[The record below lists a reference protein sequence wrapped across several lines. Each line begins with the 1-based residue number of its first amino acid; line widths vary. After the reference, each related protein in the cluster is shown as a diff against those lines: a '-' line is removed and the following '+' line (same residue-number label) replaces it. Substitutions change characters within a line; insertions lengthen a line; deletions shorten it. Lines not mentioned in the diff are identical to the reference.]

1 MPKAAHIS
9 TPWPTSE
16 EVAKTFRIPRKR
28 QRELRAM
35 AEEYV
40 KQLRADEN
48 AKPRTTDE
56 EVNRK
61 NASAAD

>member
-1 MPKAAHIS
+1 
-9 TPWPTSE
+9 
-16 EVAKTFRIPRKR
+16 
-28 QRELRAM
+28 M